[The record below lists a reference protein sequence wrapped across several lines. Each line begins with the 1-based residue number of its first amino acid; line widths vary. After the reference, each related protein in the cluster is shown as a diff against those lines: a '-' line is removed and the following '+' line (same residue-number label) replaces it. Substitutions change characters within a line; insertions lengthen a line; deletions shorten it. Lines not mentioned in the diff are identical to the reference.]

1 MSLYSLLSPLETPLN
16 LIENDL
22 FKKTS
27 LTRGFFTFHNQNI
40 TLLLELKCNIFHH
53 MQCPTCQ
60 NTDSRVLESRSA
72 DSGKS
77 VRRRR
82 ECIACGERHSTRET
96 VDLNLPRLIKSDDSR
111 QTFSEDKL
119 RSGLLKALGKRPVE
133 ISKIE
138 TAIQKIQR
146 RLMAQND
153 REVPSSTLGEW
164 VMEELRALDEVAYI
178 RFASVYRQFQDIEAF
193 KSEIDKLMNK

>member
-1 MSLYSLLSPLETPLN
+1 MRCPFCQSDYTKVLDTRLLDDGS
-16 LIENDL
+16 
-22 FKKTS
+22 
-27 LTRGFFTFHNQNI
+27 Q
-40 TLLLELKCNIFHH
+40 
-53 MQCPTCQ
+53 
-60 NTDSRVLESRSA
+60 
-72 DSGKS
+72 

-119 RSGLLKALGKRPVE
+119 RSGLLKALEKRPVE

-153 REVPSSTLGEW
+153 REVPS
-164 VMEELRALDEVAYI
+164 
-178 RFASVYRQFQDIEAF
+178 
-193 KSEIDKLMNK
+193 